1 MCIIPHPTHIS
12 HPTHTCPQPIN
23 ITHDTCM
30 QMLFLGTEK
39 FPDEN
44 EYNQYLNKHG
54 GSSNAY
60 TDMESTNYYFDCSAD
75 HLEGALDRFSQ
86 FFIAPLFTPSATD
99 RELNAVNSEHEKN
112 LQNDMWRS
120 FQLSK
125 ALCRSDHPFHKF
137 GSGNQE
143 TLGEGPKKAG
153 IDLRAE
159 LLGFHERY
167 YSANVMKLVV
177 LGKESIDELEKL
189 VETYFTPIVNKD
201 IAIPV
206 FPGQP
211 FGTDQLAKRVS
222 VVPVKEMRAV
232 ELTFPM
238 REVETLY
245 KQKPARYISH
255 LIGHEG
261 KGSILSLLR
270 ELGWANDLSAGEARS
285 CSDWSSFS
293 IHIDLTD
300 DGLEHVDEVVD
311 IVFAYIS
318 LLKKA
323 GPQQWVHD
331 ETATVADMSFRFLS
345 KRQPIDY
352 ATSVASNMQL
362 FASEHILAG
371 PYRIYEYG
379 PESIEE
385 CMEFLVPSNM
395 LLTVTSRS
403 FEGKTDTKEKW
414 YGTDY
419 KLEDIPAESLE
430 KWAAASID
438 SDLIGGRLAFP
449 ERNDMIASDFEL
461 KKVEGIPKDE
471 CRLLQDTPVLRC
483 WYKPDN
489 VFDMPKANIMA
500 ILQTPLATESPEAS
514 VLGSLF
520 VHVLNEHVSFFT
532 YLASMASLHCSFSVA
547 RKGIEI
553 HVSGYNHKQLVLVG
567 RILDAI
573 NGLAGRLE
581 ESLLERMKDKILKSF
596 RSFTFQQPYQHAFYG
611 ADLCLETS
619 KWTIDDKIAA
629 LERVTIEDMRN
640 YSRRLLSSFRLELLV
655 HGNCIPDEAKAIG
668 DLYIE
673 KLKPA
678 EPCEATLPAVRVAQ
692 LEDRIDYF
700 YRFKE
705 FNDDDNNSALISVY
719 QMGAMDLTTNARLAF
734 LHHLIKEPA
743 FNELRT
749 NEQLGYI
756 VHTSI
761 KTSGDNI
768 KGLLFLIQSDAYDP
782 IHLDERVEA
791 FLERFRTRL
800 VDMEAEEFDT
810 NIQAVKKNFLEKNK
824 NLGEES
830 SKYWSVI
837 TDKSYVFRK
846 WTIIGEEVGKITKDE
861 VLEFFDKFV
870 AAGAPFRSK
879 FATQVCAKQHEST
892 VDAPVPEGAV
902 LINDPQTFQK
912 EMPLFPL
919 RPKVDVADLKL

>member
-1 MCIIPHPTHIS
+1 
-12 HPTHTCPQPIN
+12 
-23 ITHDTCM
+23 
-30 QMLFLGTEK
+30 MLFLGTEK

-60 TDMESTNYYFDCSAD
+60 TDMESTNYYFDCSSD
-75 HLEGALDRFSQ
+75 QLEGALDRFSQ

-125 ALCRSDHPFHKF
+125 ALCRPDHPFAKF
-137 GSGNQE
+137 GSGNKE
-143 TLGEGPKKAG
+143 TLGEGPKEAG

-159 LLGFHERY
+159 LLSFHEKY

-189 VETYFTPIVNKD
+189 VETYFSPIENKN
-201 IAIPV
+201 ISTPV
-206 FPGQP
+206 FPGKP
-211 FGTDQLAKRVS
+211 YGPEQLAKRVS
-222 VVPVKEMRAV
+222 VIPVKEMRAV
-232 ELTFPM
+232 ELNFPM
-238 REVETLY
+238 REIESLY

-285 CSDWSSFS
+285 CTDWSSFS

-300 DGLEHVDEVVD
+300 DGLEHVDDVVEV
-311 IVFAYIS
+311 VFAYIS

-352 ATSVASNMQL
+352 ATSVASSMQL

-371 PYRIYEYG
+371 PYRIYDYG
-379 PESIEE
+379 PSAIAE
-385 CMEFLVPSNM
+385 CMEYLTPKNM
-395 LLTVTSRS
+395 LLTVTARS
-403 FEGKTDTKEKW
+403 FEGMTDSKEKW

-419 KLEDIPAESLE
+419 KLEDIPTGLLE
-430 KWAAASID
+430 RWGAATVD
-438 SDLIGGRLAFP
+438 SGPIGGRLEFP
-449 ERNDMIASDFEL
+449 ERNDMIASNFDL
-461 KKVEGIPKDE
+461 KNVEFPKDE
-471 CRLLQDTPVLRC
+471 CRLLQDTPTLRC

-500 ILQTPLATESPEAS
+500 ILQTPLATESPDAS
-514 VLGSLF
+514 VLSSLF
-520 VHVLNEHVSFFT
+520 VNVLNEHTTEFT

-553 HVSGYNHKQLVLVG
+553 HCSGYNHKQAVLVG

-573 NGLAGRLE
+573 NALADRLE
-581 ESLLERMKDKILKSF
+581 ESLLERMKDKIEKSYL
-596 RSFTFQQPYQHAFYG
+596 SFTFAQPYQHAIYG
-611 ADLCLETS
+611 ADLCFETS
-619 KWTIDDKIAA
+619 KWKIEDKLAA
-629 LERVTIEDMRN
+629 LKRVTLDDMRN
-640 YSRRLLSSFRLELLV
+640 FSRRLLSSFRLEMLI
-655 HGNCIPDEAKAIG
+655 HGNCTPEEAMAIG
-668 DLYIE
+668 ELYIE
-673 KLKPA
+673 KLQPT
-678 EPCEATLPAVRVAQ
+678 EPCEATLPAIRVTQ
-692 LEDRIDYF
+692 LENKKDYY
-700 YRFKE
+700 YRFVE
-705 FNDDDNNSALISVY
+705 FNEEDNNSALVSVY
-719 QMGAMDLTTNARLAF
+719 QMGPMDLATNSILAF
-734 LHHLIKEPA
+734 LHHLVKEPA

-768 KGLLFLIQSDAYDP
+768 KGLLFLIQSDGYDP
-782 IHLDERVEA
+782 NHLDERVEA
-791 FLERFRTRL
+791 FLVRFRTRL
-800 VDMEAEEFDT
+800 VEMEAEEFDT

-837 TDKSYVFRK
+837 GEKSYIFRK
-846 WTIIGEEVGKITKDE
+846 WTIIGEEVGKITKDRTID
-861 VLEFFDKFV
+861 FFDKFI
-870 AAGAPFRSK
+870 AAGGPCRSK
-879 FATQVCAKQHEST
+879 FAAQVCAKQHESALA
-892 VDAPVPEGAV
+892 APVPDGGV
-902 LINDPQTFQK
+902 LITDPQTFQC

-919 RPKVDVADLKL
+919 RSTVDVTNLKLKPGD